1 MPDRGVI
8 SPERTVTGAP
18 VWVGGALTRKRTPSS
33 SLFQRAMASS
43 SPRDA
48 VSAAPIR
55 LAATFVY
62 IFALIQAGCSVVRS
76 LPTAS
81 HSKSCVPS
89 ARRTSDSSPCQ
100 TPTVRLPSRKVVSFG

>member
-1 MPDRGVI
+1 M
-8 SPERTVTGAP
+8 TGAP

-62 IFALIQAGCSVVRS
+62 IFALIQATITFWHFRPLALYIPMISSMRLAILRADVPLLCSQ
-76 LPTAS
+76 L
-81 HSKSCVPS
+81 
-89 ARRTSDSSPCQ
+89 
-100 TPTVRLPSRKVVSFG
+100 